1 MRKIFSYVLKAL
13 LFIGIVYAEPESKV
27 EALEGKKRESSL
39 DKKIRQELKNKE
51 LKNKEL
57 KNKELKNKELKNKE
71 LKNKELKNKEL
82 KNKELKNKELKNK
95 ELKNKEE
102 KKNTEEKKEIKAK
115 RKPRAE
121 VHHGDAKNPTQKITP
136 SKIKE
141 GTKGVQNQGTQNQ
154 GVQNNAPKLE
164 EKETTP
170 QTLEK
175 KGSSPSSQF
184 NSIFGNPNDATNN
197 TLEDKVVGGISLLV
211 NGSPITLY
219 QIQEEQKKS
228 KVSKAQARD
237 RLIAERIKNQEI
249 ERLKIHVG
257 DDKLDQEM
265 AMMAQQQGM
274 DLDRFKQMLM
284 AEGHYKLYRDQL
296 KEHLE
301 MQELLRNIL
310 LTNVDTSSE
319 TKMREYYNKH
329 KDQFSIPTE
338 IETVRYTSTNQED
351 LERAMADPNLEV
363 PGVSKANEKIEMKTL
378 NPQIAQV
385 FISHEQG
392 SFTPIMNGG
401 GGQFITFYIKEKKG
415 KNEVSFSQAKQ
426 FIAQKLVEESKD
438 KILEEHFEKLRVK
451 SRIVMIRE

>member
-1 MRKIFSYVLKAL
+1 MRKIFSYISKVL
-13 LFIGIVYAEPESKV
+13 LFIGVVYAEPDSKV
-27 EALEGKKRESSL
+27 EALEGRKQESSL
-39 DKKIRQELKNKE
+39 DKKIRQELKSKE
-51 LKNKEL
+51 LKNKD
-57 KNKELKNKELKNKE
+57 
-71 LKNKELKNKEL
+71 
-82 KNKELKNKELKNK
+82 
-95 ELKNKEE
+95 LKNKEE
-102 KKNTEEKKEIKAK
+102 KKNTEEKKTTKT
-115 RKPRAE
+115 RVKPRAE
-121 VHHGDAKNPTQKITP
+121 VHHGDTKNPTPKITP
-136 SKIKE
+136 PKIKE
-141 GTKGVQNQGTQNQ
+141 GAKGVQNQGMQNQ

-170 QTLEK
+170 QATEK
-175 KGSSPSSQF
+175 NKETSPSSQF
-184 NSIFGNPNDATNN
+184 NSIFGNPNNATNN

-219 QIQEEQKKS
+219 QIQEEQEKS

-249 ERLKIHVG
+249 ERLKIHVD

-274 DLDRFKQMLM
+274 DLDHFKQMLM

-329 KDQFSIPTE
+329 KEQFSIPTE

-351 LERAMADPNLEV
+351 LERAMSNPNLEV

-392 SFTPIMNGG
+392 SFTPVMNGG

>member
-27 EALEGKKRESSL
+27 EALEGKKQDSSL
-39 DKKIRQELKNKE
+39 DKKIRQEIKNKDLKNKD
-51 LKNKEL
+51 LKNK
-57 KNKELKNKELKNKE
+57 
-71 LKNKELKNKEL
+71 
-82 KNKELKNKELKNK
+82 
-95 ELKNKEE
+95 KEE
-102 KKNTEEKKEIKAK
+102 KKNPEEKKETKAK

-141 GTKGVQNQGTQNQ
+141 GAKGVQNQGTQNQ

-164 EKETTP
+164 EKETTS

-175 KGSSPSSQF
+175 NKGTSPSSQF
-184 NSIFGNPNDATNN
+184 NSIFGNPNDAANN

-249 ERLKIHVG
+249 ERLKIHVD

-274 DLDRFKQMLM
+274 DLDHFKQMLM

-329 KDQFSIPTE
+329 KEQFSIPTE

-351 LERAMADPNLEV
+351 LERAMADPNLEI

-385 FISHEQG
+385 FISHEEG
-392 SFTPIMNGG
+392 SFTPVMNGG

>member
-27 EALEGKKRESSL
+27 EALEGRKQESSL
-39 DKKIRQELKNKE
+39 DKKIRQEIKNKDLKNK
-51 LKNKEL
+51 
-57 KNKELKNKELKNKE
+57 
-71 LKNKELKNKEL
+71 
-82 KNKELKNKELKNK
+82 
-95 ELKNKEE
+95 KEE
-102 KKNTEEKKEIKAK
+102 KKNTEEKKETKAK

-121 VHHGDAKNPTQKITP
+121 VHHGDSKNPAQKITP
-136 SKIKE
+136 PKIKE
-141 GTKGVQNQGTQNQ
+141 GAKGVQNQGTQNQ

-164 EKETTP
+164 EKETTS

-175 KGSSPSSQF
+175 NKGTSPSSQF
-184 NSIFGNPNDATNN
+184 NSIFGNPNNATNN

-249 ERLKIHVG
+249 ERLKIHVD

-274 DLDRFKQMLM
+274 DLDHFKQMLM

-329 KDQFSIPTE
+329 KEQFSIPTE
-338 IETVRYTSTNQED
+338 IETVRYTSTSQED
-351 LERAMADPNLEV
+351 LERAMADPNLEI

-392 SFTPIMNGG
+392 SFTPVMNGG

>member
-27 EALEGKKRESSL
+27 EALEGRKQESSL

-51 LKNKEL
+51 LKNKDL
-57 KNKELKNKELKNKE
+57 KNK
-71 LKNKELKNKEL
+71 
-82 KNKELKNKELKNK
+82 
-95 ELKNKEE
+95 KEE

-136 SKIKE
+136 PKIKE
-141 GTKGVQNQGTQNQ
+141 DTKGVQNQGTQNQ

-164 EKETTP
+164 EKETTS

-175 KGSSPSSQF
+175 NKGTSPSSQF
-184 NSIFGNPNDATNN
+184 NSIFGNPNNAANN

-219 QIQEEQKKS
+219 QIQEEQEKS

-249 ERLKIHVG
+249 ERLKIHVD

-274 DLDRFKQMLM
+274 DLDHFKQMLM

-329 KDQFSIPTE
+329 KEQFSIPTE

-351 LERAMADPNLEV
+351 LERAMADPNLEI

-392 SFTPIMNGG
+392 TFTPVMNGG

>member
-1 MRKIFSYVLKAL
+1 MRKIFSYVLRAL

-39 DKKIRQELKNKE
+39 DKKIRQELKNKD
-51 LKNKEL
+51 LKNK
-57 KNKELKNKELKNKE
+57 
-71 LKNKELKNKEL
+71 
-82 KNKELKNKELKNK
+82 
-95 ELKNKEE
+95 KEE
-102 KKNTEEKKEIKAK
+102 KKNPEEKKETKAK

-141 GTKGVQNQGTQNQ
+141 GAKGVQNQGTQNQ

-164 EKETTP
+164 EKETTS

-175 KGSSPSSQF
+175 NKGTSPSSQF
-184 NSIFGNPNDATNN
+184 NSIFGNPNNATNN

-249 ERLKIHVG
+249 ERLKIHVD

-274 DLDRFKQMLM
+274 DLDHFKQMLM

-329 KDQFSIPTE
+329 KEQFSIPTE

-351 LERAMADPNLEV
+351 LERAMADPNLEI

-392 SFTPIMNGG
+392 SFTPVMNGG

>member
-1 MRKIFSYVLKAL
+1 MRKIFSYISKVL
-13 LFIGIVYAEPESKV
+13 LFIGVVYAEPDSKV
-27 EALEGKKRESSL
+27 EALEGRKQESSL
-39 DKKIRQELKNKE
+39 DKKIRQELKNKD
-51 LKNKEL
+51 
-57 KNKELKNKELKNKE
+57 
-71 LKNKELKNKEL
+71 
-82 KNKELKNKELKNK
+82 
-95 ELKNKEE
+95 LKNKEE
-102 KKNTEEKKEIKAK
+102 KKNTEEKKTTKTRA
-115 RKPRAE
+115 KPRAE
-121 VHHGDAKNPTQKITP
+121 VHHGDTKNPAPKITP
-136 SKIKE
+136 PKIK
-141 GTKGVQNQGTQNQ
+141 GSGKGVQNQGMQNQ
-154 GVQNNAPKLE
+154 GVQSNAPKP
-164 EKETTP
+164 EKKDTTP
-170 QTLEK
+170 QATEK
-175 KGSSPSSQF
+175 NKETSPSSQF
-184 NSIFGNPNDATNN
+184 NSIFGNPNNATNN

-219 QIQEEQKKS
+219 QIQEEQEKS

-249 ERLKIHVG
+249 ERLKIHVD

-274 DLDRFKQMLM
+274 DLDHFKQMLM

-310 LTNVDTSSE
+310 LTNVDTNSE

-329 KDQFSIPTE
+329 KEQFSIPTE

-351 LERAMADPNLEV
+351 LERAMSNPNLEV
-363 PGVSKANEKIEMKTL
+363 PGVSKANEKIEMKAL

-392 SFTPIMNGG
+392 SFTPVMNGG

>member
-57 KNKELKNKELKNKE
+57 KNKE
-71 LKNKELKNKEL
+71 
-82 KNKELKNKELKNK
+82 
-95 ELKNKEE
+95 E

-121 VHHGDAKNPTQKITP
+121 VHHGDSKNPAQKITP
-136 SKIKE
+136 PKIKKS
-141 GTKGVQNQGTQNQ
+141 TKGMQNQSM
-154 GVQNNAPKLE
+154 QNNAPKPE
-164 EKETTP
+164 EKDTTS
-170 QTLEK
+170 QILEK
-175 KGSSPSSQF
+175 NKEVSPSSQF
-184 NSIFGNPNDATNN
+184 NSIFGNPNDAAGS

-219 QIQEEQKKS
+219 QIQEEQEKS

-249 ERLKIHVG
+249 ERLKIHVD

-274 DLDRFKQMLM
+274 DLDHFKQMLM

-329 KDQFSIPTE
+329 KEQFSIPTE

-351 LERAMADPNLEV
+351 LERAMSNPNLEV

>member
-27 EALEGKKRESSL
+27 EALEGRKQESSL
-39 DKKIRQELKNKE
+39 DKKIRQEIKNKDLKNKD
-51 LKNKEL
+51 LKNK
-57 KNKELKNKELKNKE
+57 
-71 LKNKELKNKEL
+71 
-82 KNKELKNKELKNK
+82 
-95 ELKNKEE
+95 KEE
-102 KKNTEEKKEIKAK
+102 KKNPEEKKETKAK

-141 GTKGVQNQGTQNQ
+141 GAKGVQNQGTQNQ

-164 EKETTP
+164 EKETTS

-175 KGSSPSSQF
+175 NKGTSPSSQF
-184 NSIFGNPNDATNN
+184 NSIFGNPNNATNN

-237 RLIAERIKNQEI
+237 RLIAECIKNQEI
-249 ERLKIHVG
+249 ERLKIHVD

-274 DLDRFKQMLM
+274 DLDHFKQMLM

-329 KDQFSIPTE
+329 KEQFSIPTE
-338 IETVRYTSTNQED
+338 IETVRYTSTSQED
-351 LERAMADPNLEV
+351 LERAMADPNLEI

-392 SFTPIMNGG
+392 SFTPVMNGG

>member
-13 LFIGIVYAEPESKV
+13 LFFGIAHAEPESKV
-27 EALEGKKRESSL
+27 EALEGKKQESSL

-57 KNKELKNKELKNKE
+57 KNKE
-71 LKNKELKNKEL
+71 
-82 KNKELKNKELKNK
+82 
-95 ELKNKEE
+95 E
-102 KKNTEEKKEIKAK
+102 KKNTESKKTTKTRA
-115 RKPRAE
+115 KPRAE
-121 VHHGDAKNPTQKITP
+121 VHHGDSKNPAQKITSP
-136 SKIKE
+136 KITPPKIK
-141 GTKGVQNQGTQNQ
+141 GSKKALQNQSD
-154 GVQNNAPKLE
+154 QNNAIKPK
-164 EKETTP
+164 EKTT
-170 QTLEK
+170 QTTEK
-175 KGSSPSSQF
+175 KEVSPSSQF

-219 QIQEEQKKS
+219 QIQEEQEKS

-249 ERLKIHVG
+249 ERLKIHVD

-274 DLDRFKQMLM
+274 DLDHFKQMLM

-329 KDQFSIPTE
+329 KEQFSIPTE

-351 LERAMADPNLEV
+351 LERAMSNPNLEV

>member
-27 EALEGKKRESSL
+27 EALEGRKQESSL
-39 DKKIRQELKNKE
+39 DKKIRQELKNKD
-51 LKNKEL
+51 LKNK
-57 KNKELKNKELKNKE
+57 
-71 LKNKELKNKEL
+71 
-82 KNKELKNKELKNK
+82 
-95 ELKNKEE
+95 KEE
-102 KKNTEEKKEIKAK
+102 KKNPTEKKETKAK
-115 RKPRAE
+115 RKPKAE

-136 SKIKE
+136 PKIKE
-141 GTKGVQNQGTQNQ
+141 GAKGVQNQGTQNQ
-154 GVQNNAPKLE
+154 GVQNNVPKLE
-164 EKETTP
+164 EKETTS

-175 KGSSPSSQF
+175 NKGTSPSSQF
-184 NSIFGNPNDATNN
+184 NSIFGNPNNATNN

-249 ERLKIHVG
+249 ERLKIHVD

-274 DLDRFKQMLM
+274 DLDHFKQMLM

-329 KDQFSIPTE
+329 KEQFSIPTE

-351 LERAMADPNLEV
+351 LERAMADPNLEI

-392 SFTPIMNGG
+392 SFTPVMNGG

>member
-27 EALEGKKRESSL
+27 EALEGRKQESSL
-39 DKKIRQELKNKE
+39 DKKIRQEIKNKDLKNKD
-51 LKNKEL
+51 LKNK
-57 KNKELKNKELKNKE
+57 
-71 LKNKELKNKEL
+71 
-82 KNKELKNKELKNK
+82 
-95 ELKNKEE
+95 KEE
-102 KKNTEEKKEIKAK
+102 KKNPEEKKEIKAK

-141 GTKGVQNQGTQNQ
+141 GAKGVQNQGTQNQ

-164 EKETTP
+164 EKETTS

-175 KGSSPSSQF
+175 NKETSPSSQF
-184 NSIFGNPNDATNN
+184 NSIFGNPNNATNN

-249 ERLKIHVG
+249 ERLKIHVD

-274 DLDRFKQMLM
+274 DLDHFKQMLM

-329 KDQFSIPTE
+329 KEQFSIPTE
-338 IETVRYTSTNQED
+338 IETVRYTSTSQED
-351 LERAMADPNLEV
+351 LERAMADPNLEI

-392 SFTPIMNGG
+392 SFTPVMNGG

>member
-1 MRKIFSYVLKAL
+1 MRKIFSYISKVL
-13 LFIGIVYAEPESKV
+13 LFIGVVYAEPDSKV
-27 EALEGKKRESSL
+27 EALEGRKQESSL
-39 DKKIRQELKNKE
+39 DKKIRQELKSKE
-51 LKNKEL
+51 LKNKDL
-57 KNKELKNKELKNKE
+57 N
-71 LKNKELKNKEL
+71 
-82 KNKELKNKELKNK
+82 
-95 ELKNKEE
+95 NKEE
-102 KKNTEEKKEIKAK
+102 KKNTEEKKTTKTRA
-115 RKPRAE
+115 KPRAE
-121 VHHGDAKNPTQKITP
+121 VHHGDTKNPTPKITP
-136 SKIKE
+136 PKIK
-141 GTKGVQNQGTQNQ
+141 GSAKGVQNQGMQNQ
-154 GVQNNAPKLE
+154 GVQSNAPKP
-164 EKETTP
+164 EKKDTTP
-170 QTLEK
+170 QATEK
-175 KGSSPSSQF
+175 NKETSPSSQF
-184 NSIFGNPNDATNN
+184 NSIFGNPNNATNN

-219 QIQEEQKKS
+219 QIQEEQEKS

-249 ERLKIHVG
+249 ERLKIHVD

-274 DLDRFKQMLM
+274 DLDYFKQMLM

-329 KDQFSIPTE
+329 KEQFSIPTE

-351 LERAMADPNLEV
+351 LERAMSNPNLEV

-392 SFTPIMNGG
+392 SFTPVMNGG

>member
-1 MRKIFSYVLKAL
+1 MRKIFSYISKVL
-13 LFIGIVYAEPESKV
+13 LFIGVVYAEPDSKV
-27 EALEGKKRESSL
+27 EALEGRKQESSL
-39 DKKIRQELKNKE
+39 DKKIRQELKNKD
-51 LKNKEL
+51 
-57 KNKELKNKELKNKE
+57 
-71 LKNKELKNKEL
+71 
-82 KNKELKNKELKNK
+82 
-95 ELKNKEE
+95 LKNKEE
-102 KKNTEEKKEIKAK
+102 KKNTEEKKTTKTRA
-115 RKPRAE
+115 KPRAE
-121 VHHGDAKNPTQKITP
+121 VHHGDIKNPAPKITP
-136 SKIKE
+136 PKIK
-141 GTKGVQNQGTQNQ
+141 GSTKGVQNQGMQNQ
-154 GVQNNAPKLE
+154 GVQSNAPKP
-164 EKETTP
+164 EKKDTTP
-170 QTLEK
+170 QATEK
-175 KGSSPSSQF
+175 NKETSPSSQF
-184 NSIFGNPNDATNN
+184 NSIFGNPNNATNN

-219 QIQEEQKKS
+219 QIQEEQEKS

-249 ERLKIHVG
+249 ERLKIHVD

-274 DLDRFKQMLM
+274 DLDHFKQMLM

-329 KDQFSIPTE
+329 KEQFSIPTE

-351 LERAMADPNLEV
+351 LERAMSNPNLEV

-392 SFTPIMNGG
+392 SFTPVMNGG

>member
-13 LFIGIVYAEPESKV
+13 LFFGIVHAEPESKV
-27 EALEGKKRESSL
+27 EALEGKKQESSL
-39 DKKIRQELKNKE
+39 DKKIRQ
-51 LKNKEL
+51 
-57 KNKELKNKELKNKE
+57 
-71 LKNKELKNKEL
+71 
-82 KNKELKNKELKNK
+82 ELKNKELKNK

-121 VHHGDAKNPTQKITP
+121 VHHGDAKKNPAQKITP
-136 SKIKE
+136 PKIKE
-141 GTKGVQNQGTQNQ
+141 SSKGMQNQSM
-154 GVQNNAPKLE
+154 QNNAPKPE
-164 EKETTP
+164 EKDTTS
-170 QTLEK
+170 QILEK
-175 KGSSPSSQF
+175 NKGASPSSQF

-219 QIQEEQKKS
+219 QIQEEQEKS

-249 ERLKIHVG
+249 ERLKIHVD

-274 DLDRFKQMLM
+274 DLDHFKQMLM

-310 LTNVDTSSE
+310 LTNVDTNSE

-329 KDQFSIPTE
+329 KEQFSIPTE

>member
-27 EALEGKKRESSL
+27 EALEGRRQESSL
-39 DKKIRQELKNKE
+39 DKKIRQELKNKD
-51 LKNKEL
+51 LKNKDL
-57 KNKELKNKELKNKE
+57 KNK
-71 LKNKELKNKEL
+71 
-82 KNKELKNKELKNK
+82 
-95 ELKNKEE
+95 KEE
-102 KKNTEEKKEIKAK
+102 KKNPEEKKETKAK

-121 VHHGDAKNPTQKITP
+121 VHHGDSKNPAQKITP
-136 SKIKE
+136 PKIKE
-141 GTKGVQNQGTQNQ
+141 SAKGVQNQGTQNQ

-164 EKETTP
+164 EKETTS

-175 KGSSPSSQF
+175 NKGTSPSSQF
-184 NSIFGNPNDATNN
+184 NSIFGNPNDAANN
-197 TLEDKVVGGISLLV
+197 TLEDNVVGGISLLV

-249 ERLKIHVG
+249 ERLKIHVD

-274 DLDRFKQMLM
+274 DLDHFKQMLM

-329 KDQFSIPTE
+329 KEQFSIPTE
-338 IETVRYTSTNQED
+338 IETVRYTSTSQED
-351 LERAMADPNLEV
+351 LERAMADPNLEI

-392 SFTPIMNGG
+392 SFTPVMNGG

>member
-13 LFIGIVYAEPESKV
+13 LFFGIAHAEPESKV
-27 EALEGKKRESSL
+27 EALEGKKQESSL

-57 KNKELKNKELKNKE
+57 KNKE
-71 LKNKELKNKEL
+71 
-82 KNKELKNKELKNK
+82 
-95 ELKNKEE
+95 E
-102 KKNTEEKKEIKAK
+102 KKNAEEKKEIKAK

-121 VHHGDAKNPTQKITP
+121 VHHGDSKNSAQKITP
-136 SKIKE
+136 PKITPPKIKE
-141 GTKGVQNQGTQNQ
+141 SSKGMQNQDM
-154 GVQNNAPKLE
+154 QNNAPKPE
-164 EKETTP
+164 EKDTSS

-175 KGSSPSSQF
+175 NKGASPSSQF

-219 QIQEEQKKS
+219 QIQEEQEKS

-249 ERLKIHVG
+249 ERLKIHVD

-274 DLDRFKQMLM
+274 DLDHFKQMLM

-329 KDQFSIPTE
+329 KEQFSIPTE

-351 LERAMADPNLEV
+351 LERAMSNPNLEV

>member
-27 EALEGKKRESSL
+27 EALEGRKQESSL
-39 DKKIRQELKNKE
+39 DKKIRQELKNKD
-51 LKNKEL
+51 LKNKDL
-57 KNKELKNKELKNKE
+57 KNKDLKNKDLKNKD
-71 LKNKELKNKEL
+71 LKNK
-82 KNKELKNKELKNK
+82 
-95 ELKNKEE
+95 KEE
-102 KKNTEEKKEIKAK
+102 KKNPEEKKETKAK

-141 GTKGVQNQGTQNQ
+141 GAKGVQNQGTQNQ

-164 EKETTP
+164 EKETTS

-175 KGSSPSSQF
+175 NKGTSPSSQF
-184 NSIFGNPNDATNN
+184 NSIFGNPNNATNN

-249 ERLKIHVG
+249 ERLKIHVD

-274 DLDRFKQMLM
+274 DLDHFKQMLM

-329 KDQFSIPTE
+329 KEQFSIPTE
-338 IETVRYTSTNQED
+338 IETVRYTSTSQED
-351 LERAMADPNLEV
+351 LERAMADPNLEI

-392 SFTPIMNGG
+392 SFTPVMNGG

>member
-27 EALEGKKRESSL
+27 EALEGRKQESSL
-39 DKKIRQELKNKE
+39 DKKIRQELKNKD
-51 LKNKEL
+51 LKNK
-57 KNKELKNKELKNKE
+57 
-71 LKNKELKNKEL
+71 
-82 KNKELKNKELKNK
+82 
-95 ELKNKEE
+95 KEE
-102 KKNTEEKKEIKAK
+102 KKNSEEKKETKAK

-141 GTKGVQNQGTQNQ
+141 GAKGVQNQGTQNQ
-154 GVQNNAPKLE
+154 GVQNNASKLE
-164 EKETTP
+164 EKEATS

-175 KGSSPSSQF
+175 NKGTSPSSQF
-184 NSIFGNPNDATNN
+184 NSIFGNPNNATNN

-219 QIQEEQKKS
+219 QIQEEQEKS
-228 KVSKAQARD
+228 KVSNAQARD

-249 ERLKIHVG
+249 ERLKIHVD

-274 DLDRFKQMLM
+274 DLDHFKQMLM

-329 KDQFSIPTE
+329 KEQFSIPTE

-351 LERAMADPNLEV
+351 LERAMADPNLEI

-392 SFTPIMNGG
+392 SFTPVMNGG

>member
-27 EALEGKKRESSL
+27 EALEGRKQESSL

-57 KNKELKNKELKNKE
+57 KNKE
-71 LKNKELKNKEL
+71 
-82 KNKELKNKELKNK
+82 
-95 ELKNKEE
+95 E
-102 KKNTEEKKEIKAK
+102 KKNPEEKKETKAK

-141 GTKGVQNQGTQNQ
+141 GAKGVQNQGTQNQ

-164 EKETTP
+164 EKETTS

-175 KGSSPSSQF
+175 NKGASPSSQF
-184 NSIFGNPNDATNN
+184 NSIFGNPNDATGN
-197 TLEDKVVGGISLLV
+197 TLEDNVVGGISLLV

-219 QIQEEQKKS
+219 QIQEEQEKS

-249 ERLKIHVG
+249 ERLKIHVD

-274 DLDRFKQMLM
+274 DLDHFKQMLM

-329 KDQFSIPTE
+329 KEQFSIPTE
-338 IETVRYTSTNQED
+338 IETVRYTSTSQED
-351 LERAMADPNLEV
+351 LERAMADPNLEI

-392 SFTPIMNGG
+392 SFTPVMNGG

>member
-1 MRKIFSYVLKAL
+1 MRKIFSYISKVL
-13 LFIGIVYAEPESKV
+13 LFIGVVYAEPDSKV
-27 EALEGKKRESSL
+27 EALEGRKQESSL
-39 DKKIRQELKNKE
+39 DKKIRQELKNKD
-51 LKNKEL
+51 LKS
-57 KNKELKNKELKNKE
+57 
-71 LKNKELKNKEL
+71 
-82 KNKELKNKELKNK
+82 
-95 ELKNKEE
+95 KEE
-102 KKNTEEKKEIKAK
+102 KKNTEEKKTTKTRA
-115 RKPRAE
+115 KPRAE
-121 VHHGDAKNPTQKITP
+121 VHHGDSKNPTQKITP
-136 SKIKE
+136 PKIKE

-164 EKETTP
+164 EKETTS

-175 KGSSPSSQF
+175 NKGTSPSSQF
-184 NSIFGNPNDATNN
+184 NSIFGNPNNATNN

-249 ERLKIHVG
+249 ERLKIHVD

-274 DLDRFKQMLM
+274 DLDHFKQMLM

-329 KDQFSIPTE
+329 KEQFSIPTE

-351 LERAMADPNLEV
+351 LERAMADPNLEI

-392 SFTPIMNGG
+392 SFTPVMNGG

>member
-27 EALEGKKRESSL
+27 EALEGRKQDSSL
-39 DKKIRQELKNKE
+39 DKKIRQELKNKD
-51 LKNKEL
+51 LKNK
-57 KNKELKNKELKNKE
+57 
-71 LKNKELKNKEL
+71 
-82 KNKELKNKELKNK
+82 
-95 ELKNKEE
+95 KEE
-102 KKNTEEKKEIKAK
+102 KKNPEEKKEIKAK

-141 GTKGVQNQGTQNQ
+141 GAKGVQNQGTQNQ
-154 GVQNNAPKLE
+154 GVQNNVPKLE
-164 EKETTP
+164 EKETTS

-175 KGSSPSSQF
+175 NKGTSPSSQF
-184 NSIFGNPNDATNN
+184 NSIFGNPNNATNN

-249 ERLKIHVG
+249 ERLKIHVD

-274 DLDRFKQMLM
+274 DLDHFKQMLM

-329 KDQFSIPTE
+329 KEQFSIPTE

-351 LERAMADPNLEV
+351 LERAMADPNLEI

-392 SFTPIMNGG
+392 TFTPVMNGG

>member
-13 LFIGIVYAEPESKV
+13 LFFGIAYAEPESKV
-27 EALEGKKRESSL
+27 EALEGKKQESSL

-51 LKNKEL
+51 LKNKE
-57 KNKELKNKELKNKE
+57 
-71 LKNKELKNKEL
+71 
-82 KNKELKNKELKNK
+82 
-95 ELKNKEE
+95 E
-102 KKNTEEKKEIKAK
+102 KKNAEAKKEIKAK

-121 VHHGDAKNPTQKITP
+121 VHHGDSKNSAQKITP
-136 SKIKE
+136 PKITPPKIKE
-141 GTKGVQNQGTQNQ
+141 SSKGMQNQDT
-154 GVQNNAPKLE
+154 QNNAIKPQ
-164 EKETTP
+164 EKTT
-170 QTLEK
+170 QTTEK
-175 KGSSPSSQF
+175 KEASPSSQF
-184 NSIFGNPNDATNN
+184 NSIFGNPNDAAGN

-219 QIQEEQKKS
+219 QIQEEQEKS

-249 ERLKIHVG
+249 ERLKIHVD

-274 DLDRFKQMLM
+274 DLDHFKQMLM

-329 KDQFSIPTE
+329 KEQFSIPTE

-351 LERAMADPNLEV
+351 LERAMADPNLEI

>member
-1 MRKIFSYVLKAL
+1 MRKIFSCVLKAL

-27 EALEGKKRESSL
+27 EALEGRKQESSL
-39 DKKIRQELKNKE
+39 DKKIRQELKNKN
-51 LKNKEL
+51 LKNK
-57 KNKELKNKELKNKE
+57 
-71 LKNKELKNKEL
+71 
-82 KNKELKNKELKNK
+82 
-95 ELKNKEE
+95 KEE
-102 KKNTEEKKEIKAK
+102 KKNPEEKKETKAK

-141 GTKGVQNQGTQNQ
+141 GAKGVQNQGTQNQ

-164 EKETTP
+164 EKETTS

-175 KGSSPSSQF
+175 NKGTSPSSQF
-184 NSIFGNPNDATNN
+184 NSIFGNPNDAANN

-249 ERLKIHVG
+249 ERLKIHVD

-274 DLDRFKQMLM
+274 DLDHFKQMLM

-329 KDQFSIPTE
+329 KEQFSIPTE

-351 LERAMADPNLEV
+351 LERAMADPNLEI

-385 FISHEQG
+385 FISHEEG
-392 SFTPIMNGG
+392 SFTPVMNGG

>member
-13 LFIGIVYAEPESKV
+13 LLVRVVYAEPESKV
-27 EALEGKKRESSL
+27 EALEGRKQESSL

-57 KNKELKNKELKNKE
+57 KNKE
-71 LKNKELKNKEL
+71 
-82 KNKELKNKELKNK
+82 
-95 ELKNKEE
+95 
-102 KKNTEEKKEIKAK
+102 EKKEIKAK

-121 VHHGDAKNPTQKITP
+121 VHHGDFKNPAQKITP
-136 SKIKE
+136 PKIKE
-141 GTKGVQNQGTQNQ
+141 SSKGVQNQGTQNQ

-164 EKETTP
+164 EKETTS

-175 KGSSPSSQF
+175 NKGSSPSSQF
-184 NSIFGNPNDATNN
+184 NSIFGNPNDAGSN

-219 QIQEEQKKS
+219 QIQEEQEKS

-249 ERLKIHVG
+249 ERLKIHVD

-274 DLDRFKQMLM
+274 DLDHFKQMLM

-351 LERAMADPNLEV
+351 LERAMSNPNLEV

-392 SFTPIMNGG
+392 SFTPVMNGG

>member
-13 LFIGIVYAEPESKV
+13 LFFGFAHAEPESKV
-27 EALEGKKRESSL
+27 EALEGKKQESSL

-57 KNKELKNKELKNKE
+57 KNKEEKKNA
-71 LKNKELKNKEL
+71 
-82 KNKELKNKELKNK
+82 
-95 ELKNKEE
+95 EE
-102 KKNTEEKKEIKAK
+102 KKTTKTRA
-115 RKPRAE
+115 KPRAE
-121 VHHGDAKNPTQKITP
+121 VHHGDSKNPAQKITP
-136 SKIKE
+136 PKITPPKITPPKIK
-141 GTKGVQNQGTQNQ
+141 GSKKALQNQSD
-154 GVQNNAPKLE
+154 QNNAIKPK
-164 EKETTP
+164 EKATQTT
-170 QTLEK
+170 EK
-175 KGSSPSSQF
+175 KEASPSSQF
-184 NSIFGNPNDATNN
+184 NSIFGNPNDAAGS

-219 QIQEEQKKS
+219 QIQEEQEKS

-249 ERLKIHVG
+249 ERLKIHVD

-274 DLDRFKQMLM
+274 DLDHFKQMLM

-329 KDQFSIPTE
+329 KEQFSIPTE

-351 LERAMADPNLEV
+351 LERAMSNPNLEV

>member
-1 MRKIFSYVLKAL
+1 MRKIFSYVLRAL

-27 EALEGKKRESSL
+27 EALEGRKQESSL
-39 DKKIRQELKNKE
+39 DKKIRQELKNKD
-51 LKNKEL
+51 LKNKDL
-57 KNKELKNKELKNKE
+57 KNK
-71 LKNKELKNKEL
+71 
-82 KNKELKNKELKNK
+82 
-95 ELKNKEE
+95 KEE
-102 KKNTEEKKEIKAK
+102 KKNPEEKKETKAK

-141 GTKGVQNQGTQNQ
+141 GAKGVQNQGTQNQ

-164 EKETTP
+164 EKETTS

-175 KGSSPSSQF
+175 NKGASPSSQF
-184 NSIFGNPNDATNN
+184 NSIFGNPNNATNN

-249 ERLKIHVG
+249 ERLKIHVD

-274 DLDRFKQMLM
+274 DLDHFKQMLM

-329 KDQFSIPTE
+329 KEQFSIPTE
-338 IETVRYTSTNQED
+338 IETVRYTSTSQED
-351 LERAMADPNLEV
+351 LERAMADPNLEI

-385 FISHEQG
+385 FISHEEG
-392 SFTPIMNGG
+392 SFTPVMNGG

>member
-51 LKNKEL
+51 LKNKE
-57 KNKELKNKELKNKE
+57 
-71 LKNKELKNKEL
+71 
-82 KNKELKNKELKNK
+82 
-95 ELKNKEE
+95 E

-121 VHHGDAKNPTQKITP
+121 VHHGDFKNPTQKITP
-136 SKIKE
+136 PKIKE
-141 GTKGVQNQGTQNQ
+141 GAKGVQNQGTQNQ

-164 EKETTP
+164 EKETTS

-175 KGSSPSSQF
+175 NKGISPSSQF
-184 NSIFGNPNDATNN
+184 NSIFGNPNDAAGN

-249 ERLKIHVG
+249 ERLKIHVD

-274 DLDRFKQMLM
+274 DLDHFKQMLM

-329 KDQFSIPTE
+329 KEQFSIPTE

-351 LERAMADPNLEV
+351 LERAMADPNLEI

-392 SFTPIMNGG
+392 SFTPVMNGG

>member
-27 EALEGKKRESSL
+27 EALEGRKQESSL

-51 LKNKEL
+51 LKNKDL
-57 KNKELKNKELKNKE
+57 KNK
-71 LKNKELKNKEL
+71 
-82 KNKELKNKELKNK
+82 
-95 ELKNKEE
+95 KEE
-102 KKNTEEKKEIKAK
+102 KKNTEEKKETKAK

-121 VHHGDAKNPTQKITP
+121 VHHGDTKNPAPKITP
-136 SKIKE
+136 PKIKE
-141 GTKGVQNQGTQNQ
+141 NAKGVQNQGTQNQ
-154 GVQNNAPKLE
+154 SMQNNAPKPE
-164 EKETTP
+164 EKETTS
-170 QTLEK
+170 QTTEK
-175 KGSSPSSQF
+175 NKGASPSSQF
-184 NSIFGNPNDATNN
+184 NSIFGNPNNATNN

-249 ERLKIHVG
+249 ERLKIHVD

-274 DLDRFKQMLM
+274 DLDHFKQMLM

-329 KDQFSIPTE
+329 KEQFSIPTE
-338 IETVRYTSTNQED
+338 IETVRYTSTSQED
-351 LERAMADPNLEV
+351 LERAMADPNLEI

-385 FISHEQG
+385 FISHEEG
-392 SFTPIMNGG
+392 SFTPVMNGG

>member
-1 MRKIFSYVLKAL
+1 MRKIFSYVLRAL

-27 EALEGKKRESSL
+27 EALEGRKQESSL
-39 DKKIRQELKNKE
+39 DKKIRQELKNKD
-51 LKNKEL
+51 LKNK
-57 KNKELKNKELKNKE
+57 
-71 LKNKELKNKEL
+71 
-82 KNKELKNKELKNK
+82 
-95 ELKNKEE
+95 KEE
-102 KKNTEEKKEIKAK
+102 KKNPEEKKETKAK

-121 VHHGDAKNPTQKITP
+121 VHHGDAKNPTPKITP
-136 SKIKE
+136 PKIK
-141 GTKGVQNQGTQNQ
+141 GSGKGVQNQGMQNQ
-154 GVQNNAPKLE
+154 GVQSNAPKP
-164 EKETTP
+164 EKKDTTP
-170 QTLEK
+170 QATEK
-175 KGSSPSSQF
+175 NKGTSPSSQF
-184 NSIFGNPNDATNN
+184 NSIFGNPNNATNN

-249 ERLKIHVG
+249 ERLKIHVD

-274 DLDRFKQMLM
+274 DLDHFKQMLM

-329 KDQFSIPTE
+329 KEQFSIPTE

-351 LERAMADPNLEV
+351 LERAMADPNLEI

-392 SFTPIMNGG
+392 SFTPVMNGG

>member
-27 EALEGKKRESSL
+27 EALEGRKQESSL

-51 LKNKEL
+51 LKNKE
-57 KNKELKNKELKNKE
+57 
-71 LKNKELKNKEL
+71 
-82 KNKELKNKELKNK
+82 
-95 ELKNKEE
+95 E
-102 KKNTEEKKEIKAK
+102 KKNTEEKKTTKTRA
-115 RKPRAE
+115 KPRAE
-121 VHHGDAKNPTQKITP
+121 VHHGDSKNPTPKITP
-136 SKIKE
+136 PKIKE
-141 GTKGVQNQGTQNQ
+141 GAKGVQNQGAQNQ
-154 GVQNNAPKLE
+154 GVQNNVPKLE
-164 EKETTP
+164 EKETTS

-175 KGSSPSSQF
+175 NKGASPSSQF
-184 NSIFGNPNDATNN
+184 NSIFGNPNNATNN

-249 ERLKIHVG
+249 ERLKIHVD

-274 DLDRFKQMLM
+274 DLDHFKQMLM

-329 KDQFSIPTE
+329 KEQFSIPTE
-338 IETVRYTSTNQED
+338 IETVRYTSTSQED
-351 LERAMADPNLEV
+351 LERAMADPNLEI

-392 SFTPIMNGG
+392 SFTPVMNGG

>member
-57 KNKELKNKELKNKE
+57 KNKELKNKE
-71 LKNKELKNKEL
+71 
-82 KNKELKNKELKNK
+82 
-95 ELKNKEE
+95 E

-121 VHHGDAKNPTQKITP
+121 VHHGDSKNPAQKITP
-136 SKIKE
+136 PKIKKSA
-141 GTKGVQNQGTQNQ
+141 KGMQNQSM
-154 GVQNNAPKLE
+154 QNNAPKLE
-164 EKETTP
+164 EKETTS

-175 KGSSPSSQF
+175 KGASPSSQF
-184 NSIFGNPNDATNN
+184 NSIFGNPNDAIGN

-219 QIQEEQKKS
+219 QIQEEQEKS

-249 ERLKIHVG
+249 ERLKIHVD

-274 DLDRFKQMLM
+274 DLDHFKQMLM
-284 AEGHYKLYRDQL
+284 AERHYKLYRDQL

-301 MQELLRNIL
+301 MQELLHNIL

-329 KDQFSIPTE
+329 KEQFSIPTE

-351 LERAMADPNLEV
+351 LERAMADPNLEI

-392 SFTPIMNGG
+392 SFTPVMNGG

>member
-1 MRKIFSYVLKAL
+1 MRKIFSYVLRAL

-27 EALEGKKRESSL
+27 EALEGRKQESSL
-39 DKKIRQELKNKE
+39 DKKIRQEIKNKDLKNKD
-51 LKNKEL
+51 LKNK
-57 KNKELKNKELKNKE
+57 
-71 LKNKELKNKEL
+71 
-82 KNKELKNKELKNK
+82 
-95 ELKNKEE
+95 KEE
-102 KKNTEEKKEIKAK
+102 KKNPEEKKEIKAK

-121 VHHGDAKNPTQKITP
+121 VHHGDSKSPTQKITP

-141 GTKGVQNQGTQNQ
+141 GAKGVQNQGTQNQ
-154 GVQNNAPKLE
+154 GVQNNVPKLE
-164 EKETTP
+164 EKETTS

-175 KGSSPSSQF
+175 NKGTSPSSQF
-184 NSIFGNPNDATNN
+184 NSIFGNPNNATNN

-249 ERLKIHVG
+249 ERLKIHVD

-274 DLDRFKQMLM
+274 DLDHFKQMLM

-329 KDQFSIPTE
+329 KEQFSIPTE
-338 IETVRYTSTNQED
+338 IETVRYTSTSQED
-351 LERAMADPNLEV
+351 LERAMADPNLEI

-392 SFTPIMNGG
+392 SFTPVMNGG

>member
-1 MRKIFSYVLKAL
+1 MRKIFSYISKVL
-13 LFIGIVYAEPESKV
+13 LFIGVVYAEPDSKV
-27 EALEGKKRESSL
+27 EALEGRKQESSL
-39 DKKIRQELKNKE
+39 DKKIRQELKSKE
-51 LKNKEL
+51 LKNKDL
-57 KNKELKNKELKNKE
+57 KNK
-71 LKNKELKNKEL
+71 
-82 KNKELKNKELKNK
+82 
-95 ELKNKEE
+95 KEE
-102 KKNTEEKKEIKAK
+102 KKNPEEKKETKAK

-121 VHHGDAKNPTQKITP
+121 VHHGDSKNPTPKITP
-136 SKIKE
+136 PKIK
-141 GTKGVQNQGTQNQ
+141 GSSKGVQNQGVQNQ
-154 GVQNNAPKLE
+154 GVQSNVPKP
-164 EKETTP
+164 EKKDTTP
-170 QTLEK
+170 QATEK
-175 KGSSPSSQF
+175 NKETSPSSQF
-184 NSIFGNPNDATNN
+184 NSIFGNPNNATNN

-219 QIQEEQKKS
+219 QIQEEQEKS

-249 ERLKIHVG
+249 ERLKIHVD

-274 DLDRFKQMLM
+274 DLDHFKQMLM

-329 KDQFSIPTE
+329 KEQFSIPTE

-351 LERAMADPNLEV
+351 LERAMSNPNLEV

-392 SFTPIMNGG
+392 SFTPVMNGG

>member
-27 EALEGKKRESSL
+27 EALEGRKQESSL

-51 LKNKEL
+51 LKNKNL
-57 KNKELKNKELKNKE
+57 KNK
-71 LKNKELKNKEL
+71 
-82 KNKELKNKELKNK
+82 
-95 ELKNKEE
+95 KEE
-102 KKNTEEKKEIKAK
+102 KKNPEEKKETKAK

-141 GTKGVQNQGTQNQ
+141 GAKGVQNQGTQNQ

-164 EKETTP
+164 EKETTS
-170 QTLEK
+170 QATEK
-175 KGSSPSSQF
+175 NKGTSPSSQF
-184 NSIFGNPNDATNN
+184 NSIFGNPNNATNN

-219 QIQEEQKKS
+219 QIQEEQEKS

-249 ERLKIHVG
+249 ERLKIHVD

-274 DLDRFKQMLM
+274 DLDHFKQMLM

-329 KDQFSIPTE
+329 KEQFSIPTE

-351 LERAMADPNLEV
+351 LERAMSNPNLEV

-392 SFTPIMNGG
+392 SFTPVMNGG

>member
-13 LFIGIVYAEPESKV
+13 LFFGIAHAESESKV
-27 EALEGKKRESSL
+27 EALEGKKQESSL

-57 KNKELKNKELKNKE
+57 KNKE
-71 LKNKELKNKEL
+71 
-82 KNKELKNKELKNK
+82 
-95 ELKNKEE
+95 E
-102 KKNTEEKKEIKAK
+102 KKNAEEKKEVKAK

-121 VHHGDAKNPTQKITP
+121 VHHGDSKNPAQKITP
-136 SKIKE
+136 PKIKE
-141 GTKGVQNQGTQNQ
+141 SSKGVQNQDM
-154 GVQNNAPKLE
+154 QNNAPKPE
-164 EKETTP
+164 EKDTSS
-170 QTLEK
+170 QILEK
-175 KGSSPSSQF
+175 NKGASPSSQF

-219 QIQEEQKKS
+219 QIQEEQEKS

-249 ERLKIHVG
+249 ERLKIHVD

-274 DLDRFKQMLM
+274 DLDHFKQMLM

-329 KDQFSIPTE
+329 KEQFSIPTE

-351 LERAMADPNLEV
+351 LERAMSNPNLEV

>member
-1 MRKIFSYVLKAL
+1 MRKIFSYALKAL

-27 EALEGKKRESSL
+27 EALEGRKQESSL

-51 LKNKEL
+51 LKNKDL
-57 KNKELKNKELKNKE
+57 KNK
-71 LKNKELKNKEL
+71 
-82 KNKELKNKELKNK
+82 
-95 ELKNKEE
+95 KEE
-102 KKNTEEKKEIKAK
+102 KKNTEEKKETKAK

-121 VHHGDAKNPTQKITP
+121 VHHGDAKNPAQKITP
-136 SKIKE
+136 PKIKE
-141 GTKGVQNQGTQNQ
+141 GAKGVQNQGAQNQ

-164 EKETTP
+164 EKETTS

-175 KGSSPSSQF
+175 NKGASPSSQF
-184 NSIFGNPNDATNN
+184 NSIFGNPNNATNN

-237 RLIAERIKNQEI
+237 RLIAEHIKNQEI
-249 ERLKIHVG
+249 ERLKIHVD

-265 AMMAQQQGM
+265 AMIAQQQGM
-274 DLDRFKQMLM
+274 DLDHFKQMLM

-329 KDQFSIPTE
+329 KEQFSIPTE
-338 IETVRYTSTNQED
+338 IETVRYTSTSQED
-351 LERAMADPNLEV
+351 LERAMADPNLEI

-392 SFTPIMNGG
+392 SFTPVMNGG

>member
-13 LFIGIVYAEPESKV
+13 LLVKVVYAAPESKV
-27 EALEGKKRESSL
+27 EALEGRKQESSL
-39 DKKIRQELKNKE
+39 DKKIRQELKNKD
-51 LKNKEL
+51 LKNK
-57 KNKELKNKELKNKE
+57 
-71 LKNKELKNKEL
+71 
-82 KNKELKNKELKNK
+82 
-95 ELKNKEE
+95 KEE
-102 KKNTEEKKEIKAK
+102 KKNTAEKKETKAQ

-141 GTKGVQNQGTQNQ
+141 GAKGVQNQGTQNQ

-164 EKETTP
+164 EKETTS

-175 KGSSPSSQF
+175 NKGTSPSSQF
-184 NSIFGNPNDATNN
+184 NSIFGNPNNATNN

-249 ERLKIHVG
+249 ERLKIHVD

-274 DLDRFKQMLM
+274 DLDHFKQMLM

-329 KDQFSIPTE
+329 KEQFSIPTE

-351 LERAMADPNLEV
+351 LERAMSNPNLEV

-392 SFTPIMNGG
+392 SFTPVMNGG

>member
-1 MRKIFSYVLKAL
+1 MRKIFSYVLRAL

-27 EALEGKKRESSL
+27 EALEGRKQESSL
-39 DKKIRQELKNKE
+39 DKKIRQELKNKD

-57 KNKELKNKELKNKE
+57 KNK
-71 LKNKELKNKEL
+71 
-82 KNKELKNKELKNK
+82 
-95 ELKNKEE
+95 KEE
-102 KKNTEEKKEIKAK
+102 KKNTEEKKETKAK

-136 SKIKE
+136 PKIKE
-141 GTKGVQNQGTQNQ
+141 GAKGVQNQGTQNQ

-170 QTLEK
+170 QILEK
-175 KGSSPSSQF
+175 NKGASPSSQF
-184 NSIFGNPNDATNN
+184 NSIFGNPNNATNN

-249 ERLKIHVG
+249 ERLKIHVD

-274 DLDRFKQMLM
+274 DLDHFKQMLM
-284 AEGHYKLYRDQL
+284 AEGHYKLYREQL

-329 KDQFSIPTE
+329 KEQFSIPTE
-338 IETVRYTSTNQED
+338 IETVRYTSTSQED
-351 LERAMADPNLEV
+351 LERAMADPNLEI

-392 SFTPIMNGG
+392 SFTPVMNGG

>member
-27 EALEGKKRESSL
+27 EALEGRRQESSL
-39 DKKIRQELKNKE
+39 DKKIRQEIKNKDLKNKD
-51 LKNKEL
+51 LKNK
-57 KNKELKNKELKNKE
+57 
-71 LKNKELKNKEL
+71 
-82 KNKELKNKELKNK
+82 
-95 ELKNKEE
+95 KEE
-102 KKNTEEKKEIKAK
+102 KKNPEEKKETKPK

-141 GTKGVQNQGTQNQ
+141 GAKGVQNQGTQNQ

-164 EKETTP
+164 EKETTS

-175 KGSSPSSQF
+175 NKGTSPSSQF
-184 NSIFGNPNDATNN
+184 NSIFGNPNNATNN

-249 ERLKIHVG
+249 ERLKIHVD

-274 DLDRFKQMLM
+274 DLDHFKQMLM

-329 KDQFSIPTE
+329 KEQFSIPTE
-338 IETVRYTSTNQED
+338 IETVRYTSTSQED
-351 LERAMADPNLEV
+351 LERAMADPNLEI

-392 SFTPIMNGG
+392 SFTPVMNGG